1 MSENG
6 REHTHPPKVSAEMDM
21 RDLHLWFTREVLP
34 LEADLVQFLQHHN
47 RNRSDISDLR
57 QEVYLRAYA
66 SAQTKL
72 PQSTR
77 PFVFAIAR
85 NVLVDRLRRDR
96 IIPIEGM
103 PDLDA
108 IEIPDDAPGPD
119 RSVIARSEFR
129 RLYEALDRLPPR
141 CREAVVMRRVDQ
153 LSRREIATR
162 MGLSEVTVKTHL
174 NDGLRLLVAML
185 YGEKPNRGES

>member
-6 REHTHPPKVSAEMDM
+6 REYTHPPKGSAEVNM
-21 RDLHLWFTREVLP
+21 RDLHLWFIREVLP
-34 LEADLVQFLQHHN
+34 LEGDLVQFLQHHN

-57 QEVYLRAYA
+57 QEVYLRAYE
-66 SAQTKL
+66 SAQTEL

-77 PFVFAIAR
+77 PLVFAIAR
-85 NVLVDRLRRDR
+85 NVLVDRFRRDR
-96 IIPIEGM
+96 IVPIEGM
-103 PDLDA
+103 PDVDA
-108 IEIPDDAPGPD
+108 IEIPTDQPGPD
-119 RSVIARSEFR
+119 RSIIARSELR

-162 MGLSEVTVKTHL
+162 MGLSETTVKTHL
-174 NDGLRLLVAML
+174 NDGLRLLVTML
-185 YGEKPNRGES
+185 YGEKSERSES